1 MGGNNFFKKFLKNM
15 ARPKKYKT
23 EEEARQAKLA
33 SNRMTKKIGKKRK
46 KHLTFKQKRFAELLP
61 MSKSA
66 TQAAIDA
73 GYKPD
78 NARQIAS
85 SNLSKVVIQNQ
96 IEKEERNLK
105 EHLNAKGLDDGNIAS
120 RIKDYLDFNSEVV
133 ERGGNEGGRVVR
145 EMRDSR
151 GVATMISNVVKFK
164 GSSLE
169 NTQNIVNEVNADT
182 AWLAIKSLI
191 KKLDNNQLRLVIESC
206 EALLSSDC
214 KIVS

>member
-1 MGGNNFFKKFLKNM
+1 MP
-15 ARPKKYKT
+15 PKKYKT
-23 EEEARQAKLA
+23 EEERKAAKRA
-33 SNRMTKKIGKKRK
+33 STRESVRKIRGTE
-46 KHLTFKQKRFAELLP
+46 KHLTKRQKRFAELFPL
-61 MSKSA
+61 SKSG

-85 SNLSKVVIQNQ
+85 SNLSKVVIQDQ
-96 IEKEERNLK
+96 IAVEERNLR

-151 GVATMISNVVKFK
+151 GVATMIGNVVKFK

-169 NTQNIVNEVNADT
+169 NTQNIITEVNADT

-191 KKLDNNQLRLVIESC
+191 KKLSREQLQMVIESC
-206 EALLSSDC
+206 DALLSSDC
-214 KIVS
+214 KVVS

>member
-1 MGGNNFFKKFLKNM
+1 M

-23 EEEARQAKLA
+23 AEEARQAKLK
-33 SNRMTKKIGKKRK
+33 SNRETKKIGRKRE

-61 MSKSA
+61 ISKSG

-73 GYKPD
+73 GYSKKTAYSIANENLKKPE
-78 NARQIAS
+78 I
-85 SNLSKVVIQNQ
+85 VNQ
-96 IEKEERNLK
+96 IEKEERNLR

-151 GVATMISNVVKFK
+151 GVATMIGNVVKFK

-169 NTQNIVNEVNADT
+169 NTQNIITEVNADT
-182 AWLAIKSLI
+182 ASLAIKSLI
-191 KKLDNNQLRLVIESC
+191 KKLNKEQLQMVIESC
-206 EALLSSDC
+206 QALLSSDC
-214 KIVS
+214 KVVS

>member
-1 MGGNNFFKKFLKNM
+1 M

-23 EEEARQAKLA
+23 AEEARQAKLL
-33 SNRMTKKIGKKRK
+33 SNRQTKKICKKK
-46 KHLTFKQKRFAELLP
+46 EIHLTKKQKRFAELFPL
-61 MSKSA
+61 SKSG

-85 SNLSKVVIQNQ
+85 SNLSKVVIQDQ
-96 IEKEERNLK
+96 IAVEERNLR
-105 EHLNAKGLDDGNIAS
+105 EHLNAKGLDDANIAS
-120 RIKDYLDFNSEVV
+120 RIKNYLDFNSEVV

-145 EMRDSR
+145 EMRDTR
-151 GVATMISNVVKFK
+151 GVATMIGNVVKFK

-169 NTQNIVNEVNADT
+169 NTQNIVSEVNADT

-191 KKLDNNQLRLVIESC
+191 KKLNKEQLGMVIESC

-214 KIVS
+214 KVVS

>member
-1 MGGNNFFKKFLKNM
+1 M

-23 EEEARQAKLA
+23 AEEARQAKLK
-33 SNRMTKKIGKKRK
+33 SNRETKKIGKKRE
-46 KHLTFKQKRFAELLP
+46 KHLTYKQKRFAELIP
-61 MSKSA
+61 ISKSA
-66 TQAAIDA
+66 TQAAIAA

-78 NARQIAS
+78 HARQIAS
-85 SNLSKVVIQNQ
+85 SNLSKVVIQDQ
-96 IEKEERNLK
+96 IAKEERNLR

-133 ERGGNEGGRVVR
+133 ERGGNEGGKVVR

-151 GVATMISNVVKFK
+151 GVATMIGNVVKFK

-169 NTQNIVNEVNADT
+169 NTQNIVSEVNADT

-191 KKLDNNQLRLVIESC
+191 KKLNREQLGMVIESC
-206 EALLSSDC
+206 EALLASDC
-214 KIVS
+214 KVVS

>member
-1 MGGNNFFKKFLKNM
+1 MP
-15 ARPKKYKT
+15 PKKYKT
-23 EEEARQAKLA
+23 EEERKAAKRA
-33 SNRMTKKIGKKRK
+33 STRASVRK
-46 KHLTFKQKRFAELLP
+46 MRGTEKHLTYKQKRFAELIP
-61 MSKSA
+61 ISKSA
-66 TQAAIDA
+66 TQAAISA

-85 SNLSKVVIQNQ
+85 SNLSKVAIQDQ
-96 IEKEERNLK
+96 IEKEERNLR

-120 RIKDYLDFNSEVV
+120 RIKQYLDFNSEVV

-151 GVATMISNVVKFK
+151 GVATMIGNVVKFK

-169 NTQNIVNEVNADT
+169 NTQNIVSEVNADT

-191 KKLDNNQLRLVIESC
+191 KKLSREQLGMVIESC

-214 KIVS
+214 KVVS